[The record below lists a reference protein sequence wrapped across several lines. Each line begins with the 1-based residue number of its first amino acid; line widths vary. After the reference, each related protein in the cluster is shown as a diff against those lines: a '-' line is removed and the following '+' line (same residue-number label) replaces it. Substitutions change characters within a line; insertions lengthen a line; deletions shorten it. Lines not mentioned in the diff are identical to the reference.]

1 MSWNYIMFLNILGE
15 PCLRRLLQRI
25 DNYLARVD
33 QCQFGLT
40 GTSGQP
46 MRKRSGFLTNHQ
58 GIAEKLNVTCDG
70 SHDHETIIGRAP
82 GDPSNRSRM
91 AQAYP
96 SKLIACILR
105 TYAASLGI
113 PQSDLYW
120 VDASTII
127 AQDQQLWNK
136 FQLNSSS
143 LLPALPV
150 RVGGEE
156 SPQVGDALP
165 HRVGEEECLGDW
177 QGNSWRQSECHAMD
191 DPEEETVEV
200 QDEVGSHPLSLPAL
214 VKRAHEGLGHPGKD
228 RFLRILK
235 HSKASEQVLKIAR
248 ELKCSVCERFK
259 RPRPSRAGA
268 PPREVGLNEI
278 VGVDTIQMRAS
289 SSQKPKYCLNICDY
303 ASHFQLLVPL
313 ADHTAQGARQG
324 YRTWIRL
331 FGPPR
336 RLLCDLG
343 REFQKEFEDSA
354 EADGTEILPSSLE
367 TPEQRGFVERNGQLF
382 KDMAYKT
389 MEQVNCNNWATWH
402 ERIDITC
409 HTKNRLLSRGGFSPA
424 QRVFG
429 YQQRLPGGL
438 MSDGAGD
445 LAVQSRAAAGDLG
458 VNQAMEIRKA
468 ASQSFHEIDCQQAIR
483 AAATHGP
490 RPHYDYQPGQAVY
503 FWRRGTDPTRKAAN
517 AFWHGPARVVAVQ
530 LPTTVWISYNH
541 HLVKAA
547 PEKLRP
553 ASEEEN
559 LSISG
564 WLDGIGHAK
573 KQFETA
579 DIKGMIDLFKEED
592 KPPVDLDDA
601 QDY

>member
-1 MSWNYIMFLNILGE
+1 
-15 PCLRRLLQRI
+15 
-25 DNYLARVD
+25 
-33 QCQFGLT
+33 
-40 GTSGQP
+40 
-46 MRKRSGFLTNHQ
+46 MRKRSGFLTNHRA
-58 GIAEKLNVTCDG
+58 IAEKLNVTCDG

-96 SKLIACILR
+96 SKLIACILS

-113 PQSDLYW
+113 SRSELHW

-127 AQDQQLWNK
+127 SQDQQLWNK
-136 FQLNSSS
+136 FQLNSSPP
-143 LLPALPV
+143 LLALPG
-150 RVGGEE
+150 RVGEEE

-165 HRVGEEECLGDW
+165 HQVGEEECRGDW
-177 QGNSWRQSECHAMD
+177 QRNPWHQIERHAMD
-191 DPEEETVEV
+191 GQDEETVEA
-200 QDEVGSHPLSLPAL
+200 QEEARESFPGSHPLSLPAL

-228 RFLRILK
+228 RFLRTLK
-235 HSKASEQVLKIAR
+235 HSKASEQVLKIAK

-289 SSQKPKYCLNICDY
+289 FSQKPKYCLNICDY
-303 ASHFQLLVPL
+303 ASHFQLVIPL

-389 MEQVNCNNWATWH
+389 MEQVNCNNWTTWQ
-402 ERIDITC
+402 ECIDITC

-445 LAVQSRAAAGDLG
+445 LAAQSRAAAGDLA

-468 ASQSFHEIDCQQAIR
+468 ASQAFHEIDC
-483 AAATHGP
+483 
-490 RPHYDYQPGQAVY
+490 
-503 FWRRGTDPTRKAAN
+503 
-517 AFWHGPARVVAVQ
+517 
-530 LPTTVWISYNH
+530 
-541 HLVKAA
+541 
-547 PEKLRP
+547 
-553 ASEEEN
+553 
-559 LSISG
+559 
-564 WLDGIGHAK
+564 
-573 KQFETA
+573 
-579 DIKGMIDLFKEED
+579 
-592 KPPVDLDDA
+592 
-601 QDY
+601 

>member
-1 MSWNYIMFLNILGE
+1 MGE
-15 PCLRRLLQRI
+15 
-25 DNYLARVD
+25 RV
-33 QCQFGLT
+33 GV
-40 GTSGQP
+40 P
-46 MRKRSGFLTNHQ
+46 
-58 GIAEKLNVTCDG
+58 
-70 SHDHETIIGRAP
+70 
-82 GDPSNRSRM
+82 
-91 AQAYP
+91 AYP
-96 SKLIACILR
+96 DQPR
-105 TYAASLGI
+105 T
-113 PQSDLYW
+113 
-120 VDASTII
+120 
-127 AQDQQLWNK
+127 
-136 FQLNSSS
+136 
-143 LLPALPV
+143 PV
-150 RVGGEE
+150 
-156 SPQVGDALP
+156 
-165 HRVGEEECLGDW
+165 
-177 QGNSWRQSECHAMD
+177 
-191 DPEEETVEV
+191 
-200 QDEVGSHPLSLPAL
+200 
-214 VKRAHEGLGHPGKD
+214 
-228 RFLRILK
+228 

-268 PPREVGLNEI
+268 PPREVGLNEV

-289 SSQKPKYCLNICDY
+289 FSQKPKYCLNICDY
-303 ASHFQLLVPL
+303 ASHFQLVVPL

-389 MEQVNCNNWATWH
+389 MEQVNCNNWTTWH
-402 ERIDITC
+402 ECIDITC

-429 YQQRLPGGL
+429 YQQRIPGGL

-458 VNQAMEIRKA
+458 VNQAMEIHKA

-490 RPHYDYQPGQAVY
+490 RPHCDYQPGQAVY

-517 AFWHGPARVVAVQ
+517 AFWHGPARVVAAQ

-579 DIKGMIDLFKEED
+579 DIKGMIDLFKEEE

-601 QDY
+601 QDYWTRQGVYVIRVHERPRNHVFYPTDAEDDAPVPLEDLENWMRIEMIDKKGKIQQIETTWKGPKDEENPLRNESWTGKTWFRLKELDFSTLPRREEVPPPDRRVRQKTQHLVPDLEEYTPTQIGEEPENQAETQHPEEATGNSLRA